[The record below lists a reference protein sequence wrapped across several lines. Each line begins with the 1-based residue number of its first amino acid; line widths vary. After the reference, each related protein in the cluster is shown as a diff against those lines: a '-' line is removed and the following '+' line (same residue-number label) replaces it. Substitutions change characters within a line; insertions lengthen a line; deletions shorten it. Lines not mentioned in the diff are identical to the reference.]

1 MDNTPFSCSKNI
13 FATLGKLISQCQ
25 STDEVFSHSIKCI
38 LTSSNENY
46 ILSVSLPAGVGGAG
60 EGGAEVETEYC
71 HPHEH
76 RHAGVVTL
84 HQQPVDI

>member
-1 MDNTPFSCSKNI
+1 MKTM
-13 FATLGKLISQCQ
+13 A
-25 STDEVFSHSIKCI
+25 
-38 LTSSNENY
+38 
-46 ILSVSLPAGVGGAG
+46 SVSLPAGVRGAG

-84 HQQPVDI
+84 HQQGVDI

>member
-1 MDNTPFSCSKNI
+1 MKS
-13 FATLGKLISQCQ
+13 LSQ
-25 STDEVFSHSIKCI
+25 
-38 LTSSNENY
+38 SSASSVPAMKTMA
-46 ILSVSLPAGVGGAG
+46 SVSFPAGVGGAG

-84 HQQPVDI
+84 QQQL